1 MRTFEKHNERNTG
14 RKYLIVYKDKT
25 EKTIINQMKDKSN
38 EEWRKTK
45 KLESLLGCYEN
56 MKRCIQL
63 FYAVFNTIR
72 KIWYQKFLSIKNY
85 NYIYRS
91 TVKPMLLSNSGTW
104 GLTKK
109 EQNQIDVIH
118 HRQLNNK
125 KIWNN
130 KLYEKYKEEISVT
143 IKRNGNFLNIFYD
156 YH

>member
-1 MRTFEKHNERNTG
+1 
-14 RKYLIVYKDKT
+14 
-25 EKTIINQMKDKSN
+25 MKDKSN

-45 KLESLLGCYEN
+45 KLGSLLGCYEN

-85 NYIYRS
+85 NYKYRS
-91 TVKPMLLSNSGTW
+91 TVKPMLLNNSGTW

>member
-1 MRTFEKHNERNTG
+1 
-14 RKYLIVYKDKT
+14 
-25 EKTIINQMKDKSN
+25 MKDKSN

-45 KLESLLGCYEN
+45 KLGSLLGCYEN

-91 TVKPMLLSNSGTW
+91 TVKPMLLNNSGTW
-104 GLTKK
+104 VLTKK